1 MFQIILLV
9 VFGALAIAGILI
21 FALAVGGNS
30 GSSVGPIKI
39 WGTLDQGAF
48 VTVIR
53 QAAESNP
60 ALSQVSYE
68 EKDEATYESDLTNA
82 LASGTG
88 PDLFLLR
95 QDYAMKDAGKVAII
109 PFSALSR
116 SQFENTFIEAA
127 SPFIGQSGVLGIP
140 ISADPLVL
148 YWNKDML
155 ASAGFSE
162 PPKYWDQLFG
172 MAQKISKK
180 NDAGGIV
187 KSAVAFGEYQNISS
201 AKDILATLILQ
212 AGGAITIR
220 DSTGRLVPS
229 LVPKTAGAS
238 QATESALRFYT
249 EFADPSKDDYSWNRS
264 LPDAQKSFGAGD
276 VALYV
281 GYASEEPL
289 IARSNPN
296 LNFAIAPLPQIRSS
310 PTALGA
316 TRVYTLAA
324 SKAGKNPAA
333 SAQVS
338 FILGA
343 SPVAK
348 ALSTALGMPA
358 ARLDVLKASLPN
370 PESLAFTDL
379 GVNPGES
386 EIITVSVINAHS
398 WVDPNPEATADIFRG
413 MIEGVTSGS
422 QLVAQ
427 AVARADQQLGQ
438 LLGL

>member
-1 MFQIILLV
+1 MRKLSMFQVILLV

-30 GSSVGPIKI
+30 SNSVGPIKI

-48 VTVIR
+48 TTVIR
-53 QAAESNP
+53 QAAENNV

-68 EKDEATYESDLTNA
+68 QKDAATYESDLTNA

-109 PFSALSR
+109 PFSALSQ

-127 SPFIGQSGVLGIP
+127 SPFIGRSGILGIP
-140 ISADPLVL
+140 ISADPLIL

-155 ASAGFSE
+155 ASEGFSQ
-162 PPKYWDQLFG
+162 PPAYWDQLFG

-180 NDAGGIV
+180 NDAGGIL
-187 KSAVAFGEYQNISS
+187 KSAVAFGEYQNVDN
-201 AKDILATLILQ
+201 AKDIMATLILQ
-212 AGGAITIR
+212 AGGFITTK
-220 DSTGRLVPS
+220 DAAGRLMPS
-229 LVPKTAGAS
+229 FVPKVAGAS

-289 IARSNPN
+289 IARMNPN
-296 LNFAIAPLPQIRSS
+296 LNFDVAPLPQVRSS
-310 PTALGA
+310 PTALGSA
-316 TRVYTLAA
+316 RVYTLAP
-324 SKAGKNPAA
+324 SKAGKNPPAA
-333 SAQVS
+333 IQVAYL
-338 FILGA
+338 LGA
-343 SPVAK
+343 NAISKP
-348 ALSTALGMPA
+348 LSTALGIPSARRDVVGQA
-358 ARLDVLKASLPN
+358 AQGNDDLFNKQVI
-370 PESLAFTDL
+370 LAHYWIDPD
-379 GVNPGES
+379 PG
-386 EIITVSVINAHS
+386 
-398 WVDPNPEATADIFRG
+398 ATADIFRG
-413 MIEGVTSGS
+413 MIEDVTSGS

-427 AVARADQQLGQ
+427 AVQRADQQLGR

>member
-1 MFQIILLV
+1 MKKLSMFQIILLV

-21 FALAVGGNS
+21 FALAVGGTT

-48 VTVIR
+48 VAVIR
-53 QAAESNP
+53 QVAESNP

-68 EKDEATYESDLTNA
+68 QKDAATYESDLTEA

-95 QDYAMKDAGKVAII
+95 QDYAMKDSGKATII

-127 SPFIGQSGVLGIP
+127 SPFVGQSGVLGIP
-140 ISADPLVL
+140 IVADPLVL

-155 ASAGFSE
+155 ASGGFSQ
-162 PPKYWDQLFG
+162 PPQYWDQLFG

-180 NDAGGIV
+180 NDTGALV
-187 KSAVAFGEYQNISS
+187 KSAVAFGEYQNVNN

-212 AGGAITIR
+212 AGGSITTR
-220 DSTGRLVPS
+220 DAAGRLTPS

-276 VALYV
+276 VALYA
-281 GYASEEPL
+281 GYASEEPF

-296 LNFAIAPLPQIRSS
+296 LNFAVAPLPQIRSS
-310 PTALGA
+310 APALGA
-316 TRVYTLAA
+316 ARVYALVA
-324 SKAGKNPAA
+324 SKAGKNPGNAI
-333 SAQVS
+333 QVAYL
-338 FILGA
+338 LGA
-343 SPVAK
+343 STIGKP
-348 ALSTALGMPA
+348 LSTALGIPS
-358 ARLDVLKASLPN
+358 ARRDVVGQ
-370 PESLAFTDL
+370 LAQGPSAETGNDDL
-379 GVNPGES
+379 FGKQAIV
-386 EIITVSVINAHS
+386 AHS
-398 WVDPNPEATADIFRG
+398 WIDPDPEATADIFRG
-413 MIEGVTSGS
+413 MIEDVTSGS
-422 QLVAQ
+422 QLVAA
-427 AVARADQQLGQ
+427 AVQRADQRLGR